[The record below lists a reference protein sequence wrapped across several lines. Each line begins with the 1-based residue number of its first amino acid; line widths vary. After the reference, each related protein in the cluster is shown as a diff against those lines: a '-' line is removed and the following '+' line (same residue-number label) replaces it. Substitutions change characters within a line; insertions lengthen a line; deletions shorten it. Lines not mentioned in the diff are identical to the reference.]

1 MDRGRCVVVV
11 IVEGMHGCGDNDR
24 SVMRFRCL
32 SLIIFRFCGFIPI
45 LFRFLLEVFA
55 NKTTS
60 RISGTTTETEAD
72 YINTIHGYVLSND
85 FVGSTE
91 TGWNFAKFR
100 LFGSEESDGTEPNL
114 QVECNG

>member
-11 IVEGMHGCGDNDR
+11 IIVEGMHGCGDNDR

-32 SLIIFRFCGFIPI
+32 SLIIFRFCGFIP
-45 LFRFLLEVFA
+45 LSGSKFLQQNCA
-55 NKTTS
+55 P
-60 RISGTTTETEAD
+60 ISGTTTENRSNT
-72 YINTIHGYVLSND
+72 TIHGYILSND

-91 TGWNFAKFR
+91 TGWNLAEFR